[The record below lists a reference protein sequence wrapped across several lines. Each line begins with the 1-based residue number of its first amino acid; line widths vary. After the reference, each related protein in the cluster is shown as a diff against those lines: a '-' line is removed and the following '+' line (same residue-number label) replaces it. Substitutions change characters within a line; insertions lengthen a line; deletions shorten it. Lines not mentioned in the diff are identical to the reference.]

1 MGQAIE
7 VFAVRI
13 SKHTSYSHCG
23 FSLFEVI
30 YGRAV
35 QRPLE
40 VLKEGWLSGDV
51 KKASAVD
58 WINELKEKLCLISEI
73 SSENDRKSKAAMNSF
88 KKWVNVEAQVL
99 RVVMAQEKEEDDIHA
114 AVINSKK
121 R

>member
-58 WINELKEKLCLISEI
+58 WINELSLISEI
-73 SSENDRKSKAAMNSF
+73 SSENDRKSKAAYEESVRP
-88 KKWVNVEAQVL
+88 KSQAK
-99 RVVMAQEKEEDDIHA
+99 RV
-114 AVINSKK
+114 
-121 R
+121 